1 MNSKESLGVEGH
13 REEVEKRGDGL
24 VRRMA
29 QQR

>member
-1 MNSKESLGVEGH
+1 MNSKESLVFEGQ

-29 QQR
+29 KQR

>member
-1 MNSKESLGVEGH
+1 MNSKESFGVEGQ

-29 QQR
+29 KQR